1 MKKRIATFVSV
12 FMMLAVALAAFAP
25 APAAAQE
32 YEPNIMDIVA
42 ADGRFDTLE
51 TAIKAA
57 NLADTV
63 ASADNTFTVF
73 APTDAAFAALPAGVL
88 DTLLADPEGALTNV
102 LLYHVVPG
110 ENRAAAVLSADM
122 LSTAQGASLDVSV
135 RDGAA
140 YVNDSQITVTD
151 IEAKNGVVH
160 VIDAVLVPGSAP
172 APADGEM
179 EEMDGSSAST
189 IAEIAA
195 NDGRFDTLV
204 AALQAAGLAET
215 FAQPGDYTVFAPT
228 DDAFAALP
236 AGTVEALLADPE
248 GQLTTILLYHVV
260 GDSLSAD
267 QIATDDYIPTLEGRA
282 LEVEV
287 DDNIIQNIDGA
298 NILIYDI
305 QASNGVIHVIDRV
318 LMP

>member
-110 ENRAAAVLSADM
+110 ENRAAAVLGADM

-151 IEAKNGVVH
+151 IEAKNGVIH

-179 EEMDGSSAST
+179 EEMAESSGAT